1 MGTATIWRTTGLG
14 ALGCLALWATARARR
29 TTRPDLVAH
38 REPSK
43 VVSLEAY
50 RARRRLSSAEP
61 AQDAPADAL
70 KEARAAVDLRVR
82 DAIDRL
88 RKAS

>member
-1 MGTATIWRTTGLG
+1 MGTPRIGRTTGLG
-14 ALGCLALWATARARR
+14 VLGCLALWAMARARR
-29 TTRPDLVAH
+29 PTRPEQVAH

-43 VVSLEAY
+43 VVSLEAH
-50 RARRRLSSAEP
+50 RARRHLSSAEP

-82 DAIDRL
+82 EAIERL